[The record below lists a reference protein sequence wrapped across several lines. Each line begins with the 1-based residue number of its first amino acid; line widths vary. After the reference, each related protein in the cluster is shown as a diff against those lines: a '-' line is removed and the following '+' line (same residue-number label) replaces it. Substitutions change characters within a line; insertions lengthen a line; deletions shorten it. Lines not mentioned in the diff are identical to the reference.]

1 MPISTVFFLENYFCV
16 DKKLTAFWVSLRRF
30 HSSPINLERSG
41 KDSSAQRYILLPM
54 SRSEVKLTG
63 MFGPK
68 SWASVI
74 IVEHVGW
81 EGSLELIPVGVLHH
95 FLFCLLF
102 LLFFGLSFARAAHGS
117 SSRCHPWLLLLQSLI
132 FVSGARLRLFY
143 NK

>member
-54 SRSEVKLTG
+54 SRSEGKLTG

-74 IVEHVGW
+74 IVEHVRR
-81 EGSLELIPVGVLHH
+81 EGSFKFIPVGVLHH
-95 FLFCLLF
+95 FLFSLLF
-102 LLFFGLSFARAAHGS
+102 LLFFGLGFARAAHS
-117 SSRCHPWLLLLQSLI
+117 SSGCHTRLLLLKSLI
-132 FVSGARLRLFY
+132 LVSSAGLRLFY
-143 NK
+143 SK